1 MRSLATLVLILS
13 TATATVG
20 CKKKADGGGA
30 ASGTAAA
37 SGSDTGAG
45 AGTASGSA
53 GSGSASGA
61 GSGTASGTEPSVN
74 TPPVVVDAPAPVDAT
89 NMMHKAGNCPSTV
102 VSAQTAIVEPAKG
115 KDDKAV
121 TVSVTSKNKEA
132 VWAIQ
137 TRAKH
142 LAEVQNAPDGT
153 IDHSGKGTGGGGT
166 GLCPIV
172 TKSTTITVTEI
183 ADGVTIA
190 IAPSGDL
197 TRDALSAEVASRIA
211 KATGFTEQTAK
222 PTDTYGGTGG
232 IGGGAGKHGGNR
244 LGKGDGSGP
253 RGSGAGTGAAKPEH

>member
-1 MRSLATLVLILS
+1 MRSLATLALVLS
-13 TATATVG
+13 TAIAAVG
-20 CKKKADGGGA
+20 CSKKKEGPGP
-30 ASGTAAA
+30 
-37 SGSDTGAG
+37 
-45 AGTASGSA
+45 GTASGSA
-53 GSGSASGA
+53 VAPGSAADPGSGSGSGSASGA
-61 GSGTASGTEPSVN
+61 GSGTASGAEPTVN
-74 TPPVVVDAPAPVDAT
+74 APPVVVDAPVPVDQT

-102 VSAQTAIVEPAKG
+102 VSAQTAVVDPAAAKN
-115 KDDKAV
+115 DKAV
-121 TVSVTSKNKEA
+121 VVSVTSKNKEA

-142 LAEVQNAPDGT
+142 LAEVQGAPDGT

-172 TKSTTITVTEI
+172 TKNTTITVTNT

-197 TRDALSAEVASRIA
+197 TRDALSADVASRIA

-244 LGKGDGSGP
+244 VGKGDGTGP